1 MDISENVNHL
11 QGDAE
16 ANASASKGSFK
27 SVVMRAYPMFGQP
40 YDVDVSAGE
49 GGHGGADPI
58 MLEQLFSPNPPV
70 DPFQRAASH
79 IDGAASIL
87 VGISGNIAMKTGQ
100 MVNVDDLFKLPERH
114 PTTA

>member
-1 MDISENVNHL
+1 
-11 QGDAE
+11 
-16 ANASASKGSFK
+16 
-27 SVVMRAYPMFGQP
+27 
-40 YDVDVSAGE
+40 
-49 GGHGGADPI
+49 
-58 MLEQLFSPNPPV
+58 MLEQIFSPNPPP

-114 PTTA
+114 LITR